1 MTLKQLKYAVC
12 TAECKSMNKAASKLF
27 ISQPSLSGTIR
38 DLEEEIGMKIFS
50 RSNRGITI
58 TPEGEDFLGYARQIL
73 QQYQLM
79 EEKFIEKKKP
89 KQKFSVSM
97 QHYTFAVQAFI
108 EMAKDFGMDDFEF
121 AVHETKTHEV
131 IENVRNQKSE
141 IGILYLNDFNRQ
153 VMEKI
158 FQENAVEFTELFDC
172 GIYVFLWKGNPL
184 AQKELIEFE
193 DLKDYP
199 CLSFEQGDEN
209 SFYFAEEVFST
220 YDYKQIIKTDDRATI
235 LNLMIGLNGY
245 TLCSGIICND
255 LNGNEYAAV
264 PLHTDEKMH
273 IGYIKKKGMPL
284 SRLGERYISE
294 LRKFEKN
301 IL

>member
-1 MTLKQLKYAVC
+1 MTLQQLKYAVC
-12 TAECKSMNKAASKLF
+12 TAECKSMNKAASRLF

-50 RSNRGITI
+50 RSHRGITI

>member
-1 MTLKQLKYAVC
+1 MTLQQLKYAVC
-12 TAECKSMNKAASKLF
+12 TAECKSMNKAASRLF

-158 FQENAVEFTELFDC
+158 FKENAVEFTELFAC
-172 GIYVFLWKGNPL
+172 GIYVFLSKGNPL
-184 AQKELIEFE
+184 AKKELIEFE

-294 LRKFEKN
+294 LKKFEKN

>member
-1 MTLKQLKYAVC
+1 
-12 TAECKSMNKAASKLF
+12 MNKAASKLF

-158 FQENAVEFTELFDC
+158 FQENAVEFTELFAC
-172 GIYVFLWKGNPL
+172 GIYVFLSKGNPL
-184 AQKELIEFE
+184 AKKELIEFE

-294 LRKFEKN
+294 LKKFEKN

>member
-1 MTLKQLKYAVC
+1 MTLQQLKYAVC

-38 DLEEEIGMKIFS
+38 DLEKEIGMKLFL

-58 TPEGEDFLGYARQIL
+58 TAEGEDFLGYARQIL

-158 FQENAVEFTELFDC
+158 FQENAVEFTELFTC
-172 GIYVFLWKGNPL
+172 GIYVFMWKGNPL
-184 AQKELIEFE
+184 ARKELIEFE

-209 SFYFAEEVFST
+209 SFYFAEEMFST

-273 IGYIKKKGMPL
+273 IGYIKKQRMPL
-284 SRLGERYISE
+284 SRLGERYIKE
-294 LRKFEKN
+294 LKKFEKN

>member
-1 MTLKQLKYAVC
+1 MTLQQLKYAVC

>member
-1 MTLKQLKYAVC
+1 MTLQQLKYAVC

-220 YDYKQIIKTDDRATI
+220 YDYKLIIKTDDRATI

-273 IGYIKKKGMPL
+273 IGYIKKKGKPL

>member
-1 MTLKQLKYAVC
+1 MTLQQLKYAVC

-294 LRKFEKN
+294 LKKFEKN

>member
-1 MTLKQLKYAVC
+1 MTLQQLKYAVC

-38 DLEEEIGMKIFS
+38 DLEKEIGMKIFL

-58 TPEGEDFLGYARQIL
+58 TAEGEDFLGYARQIL

-158 FQENAVEFTELFDC
+158 FQENAVEFTELFTC
-172 GIYVFLWKGNPL
+172 GIYVFMWKGNPL

-273 IGYIKKKGMPL
+273 IGYIKKQRMPL
-284 SRLGERYISE
+284 SRLGERYIKE
-294 LRKFEKN
+294 LKKFEKN

>member
-1 MTLKQLKYAVC
+1 MTLQQLKYAVC

-108 EMAKDFGMDDFEF
+108 EMAKDFGMDDLEF

-273 IGYIKKKGMPL
+273 IGYIKKKGLPL